1 MEPIFFYFK
10 ETPLEANNKFT
21 LDFSD
26 TELVYQINFSNE
38 NDYYITT
45 MNYNLVI
52 MNDYGDLLDDIK
64 ELSTKSLL
72 LLEKRPAYQ
81 FDLSLIKLALSFSG
95 MEKK

>member
-1 MEPIFFYFK
+1 
-10 ETPLEANNKFT
+10 
-21 LDFSD
+21 
-26 TELVYQINFSNE
+26 
-38 NDYYITT
+38 